1 MEDVPSGWTVSEVK
15 QDFTIT
21 LFAFSWALL
30 PVGFMAVLSVTTRYE
45 GHRLTLAAVAS
56 LMLALAFASGA
67 GQRRSS
73 LLEPRMQLAAA
84 VLATA
89 AGSIALIWGL
99 ELTDWWW
106 VSYGF
111 VFGAVACMYVG
122 LNHLSSCDSP
132 SLSLPWP
139 ATHPVPVEALEEWNI
154 SNGRWANGRMGSRR
168 FDDGSIA
175 TMYGALEGEQTRLC
189 FEVLSPSKMRP
200 STDAWG
206 VDFTRL
212 HDASGA
218 SFAEE

>member
-1 MEDVPSGWTVSEVK
+1 MEDVPSGWTSSEVK
-15 QDFTIT
+15 SDFTIT

-45 GHRLTLAAVAS
+45 DHRLTLAAVAW

-73 LLEPRMQLAAA
+73 LHEQRMQLAAT
-84 VLATA
+84 VLVTA
-89 AGSIALIWGL
+89 AASLVLIWGL

-111 VFGAVACMYVG
+111 VFGSVACMYVG

-139 ATHPVPVEALEEWNI
+139 TTLSIPVEAFEEWNI
-154 SNGRWANGRMGSRR
+154 ANGRWSNGRMGSRR
-168 FDDGSIA
+168 FADGSVA
-175 TMYGALEGEQTRLC
+175 TMYGALEEEQTRLC
-189 FEVLSPSKMRP
+189 FEVLAPSKTGP

-206 VDFTRL
+206 VDFSRL

-218 SFAEE
+218 SSGEE

>member
-1 MEDVPSGWTVSEVK
+1 MEDVPSGWTASEVK

-30 PVGFMAVLSVTTRYE
+30 PVGFMLVLSVTSRYE
-45 GHRLTLAAVAS
+45 DHRLTLAAVAW

-73 LLEPRMQLAAA
+73 LLESRMQLAAG

-89 AGSIALIWGL
+89 AGSLALTWGL

-111 VFGAVACMYVG
+111 VFGSVACMYVG

-132 SLSLPWP
+132 SFCLPWP
-139 ATHPVPVEALEEWNI
+139 TTLPVPVETLEQWNI
-154 SNGRWANGRMGSRR
+154 SNGRWTNGRMGFRR
-168 FDDGSIA
+168 FEDGSVA
-175 TMYGALEGEQTRLC
+175 TMFGALEEEQARLC
-189 FEVLSPSKMRP
+189 FEVLSPAKLRP
-200 STDAWG
+200 SIDAWG
-206 VDFTRL
+206 VDFARL

-218 SFAEE
+218 SIEEE

>member
-1 MEDVPSGWTVSEVK
+1 MK

-21 LFAFSWALL
+21 LFAFSWTLL

-45 GHRLTLAAVAS
+45 GHRLTLAAVAW

-84 VLATA
+84 ILATA

-111 VFGAVACMYVG
+111 VFGALPAYVG

-132 SLSLPWP
+132 SLSVPWP
-139 ATHPVPVEALEEWNI
+139 TTHQFPLRHLRNGTSPTDADQR
-154 SNGRWANGRMGSRR
+154 SNGFTALCRR
-168 FDDGSIA
+168 
-175 TMYGALEGEQTRLC
+175 R
-189 FEVLSPSKMRP
+189 R
-200 STDAWG
+200 
-206 VDFTRL
+206 R
-212 HDASGA
+212 HDVRRS
-218 SFAEE
+218 